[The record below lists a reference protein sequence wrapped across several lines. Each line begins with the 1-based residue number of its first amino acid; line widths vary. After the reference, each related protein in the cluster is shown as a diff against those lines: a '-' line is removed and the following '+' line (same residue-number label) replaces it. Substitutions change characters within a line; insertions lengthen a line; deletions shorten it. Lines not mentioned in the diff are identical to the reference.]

1 MRHFRVWVYLCL
13 ALSGV
18 ALSGTS
24 AGAQHWAPH
33 AACYPVA
40 SWVTVPPNVCI
51 KYVCAGG
58 AFQIRCLPA
67 PILH

>member
-1 MRHFRVWVYLCL
+1 MHHFRLWVYLGL

-18 ALSGTS
+18 ALSGTN
-24 AGAQHWAPH
+24 AGAQYWPH
-33 AACYPVA
+33 PPACYPVA
-40 SWVTVPPNVCI
+40 SWAWPPNVCI

-58 AFQIRCLPA
+58 GFHIRCLPA

>member
-1 MRHFRVWVYLCL
+1 MRHFRLWVYLCL
-13 ALSGV
+13 TLAGLALSG
-18 ALSGTS
+18 AQPS
-24 AGAQHWAPH
+24 AAWGAR

-67 PILH
+67 PMLH

>member
-1 MRHFRVWVYLCL
+1 MRHFRLWVYLCL
-13 ALSGV
+13 TLAGLALSG
-18 ALSGTS
+18 AQP
-24 AGAQHWAPH
+24 AAAWGAR

-67 PILH
+67 PMLH